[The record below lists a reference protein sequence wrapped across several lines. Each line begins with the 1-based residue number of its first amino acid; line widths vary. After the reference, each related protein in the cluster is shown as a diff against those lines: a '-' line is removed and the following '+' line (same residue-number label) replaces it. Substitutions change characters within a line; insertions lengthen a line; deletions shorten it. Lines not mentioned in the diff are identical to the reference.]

1 MLAGIPM
8 RTRSA
13 LLSVCACLF
22 AVAPA
27 CGGSAPA
34 PVAPALARSA
44 APPAPPPPP
53 DVSAVAE
60 PKGVVVYG
68 RLSKPSASFSIV
80 HAWTNLPIPEAE
92 QVTELV
98 ANAPFGPLLDLDG
111 PIDLAIAL
119 PGARMSQVVAAV
131 AAPVK
136 DPDMSRA
143 VLAERYKLVPGD
155 GGVTLIQKAGD
166 SPSRDTTD
174 DDDDKDGESDDE
186 RACELAP
193 AYGAAPVRLVCG
205 SDARALSVLGP
216 WLARTAPRSS
226 FPADLHLEVRLQP
239 VRPLIDQQRRMLGP
253 VLTSI
258 LGGSSG
264 DPGAREALTST
275 AGDLAD
281 FVGDL
286 DGVSVELTLGDS
298 GATANTTLRLLGTSS
313 AFSRMVAGHPERNG
327 PAPAVFWQ
335 LPGDADFATFS
346 RGVEDADVA
355 RMRDVWIKVMG
366 AGLGDLGLKDADRKA
381 VLDALAG
388 IVASWP
394 VAYASGLDDAARN
407 KARTADK
414 GRTPHGDPADPL
426 EARRVAAEALLGW
439 RLLALDQ
446 APAKTV
452 AALKQLAAVWSRP
465 SVAAAWR
472 AKDKDSAPPSF
483 RSLPLPKGAALPA
496 GSAHYVV
503 EVALPLEPSPR
514 APHTRPK
521 PAANVQKAGAAKPFV
536 LHVVVAP
543 DGASRT
549 WVAIAG
555 DETLAAS
562 KLAATLAQ
570 GEGKLSS
577 RAELASFKA
586 GPVGSGG
593 FFTVR
598 GVYELFALGLVLSG
612 GAPAATPGLDAVA
625 QTPGQGSLAIPFS
638 MTTQAGGPPIA
649 VQTTLQVPRGAID
662 DVVAALLKMGASF

>member
-13 LLSVCACLF
+13 LLTVCACLL

-44 APPAPPPPP
+44 APAPLPPPP
-53 DVSAVAE
+53 DVSPVAE
-60 PKGVVVYG
+60 PKGIVVYG
-68 RLSKPSASFSIV
+68 RLSKPSASFSIL
-80 HAWTNLPIPEAE
+80 HAWTNLPVPEAE
-92 QVTELV
+92 RVTELV
-98 ANAPFGPLLDLDG
+98 ANAPFGPLLDLDR
-111 PIDLAIAL
+111 PIDLAIAV
-119 PGARMSQVVAAV
+119 PGGRMNQVVAAV

-136 DPDMSRA
+136 DPEMSRA
-143 VLAERYKLVPGD
+143 LLSERYKLVPGD
-155 GGVTLIQKAGD
+155 NGVTLIQKAGD
-166 SPSRDTTD
+166 SPPKDTTD
-174 DDDDKDGESDDE
+174 DDDDKEGDSDDE

-193 AYGAAPVRLVCG
+193 AYGDAPVRLVCG

-226 FPADLHLEVRLQP
+226 FPADLHLELRLQP
-239 VRPLIDQQRRMLGP
+239 VRPAIDQQKRMLGP
-253 VLTSI
+253 VLSGM
-258 LGGSSG
+258 LGGASG
-264 DPGAREALTST
+264 DAAAREALTST
-275 AGDLAD
+275 AGELAD

-286 DGVSVELTLGDS
+286 DGLSLDLTLGDS
-298 GATANTTLRLLGTSS
+298 GATANTMLRLLGTSS
-313 AFSRMVAGHPERNG
+313 AYSRMVTGHPERNG

-346 RGVEDADVA
+346 RGIDDTDLS
-355 RMRDVWIKVMG
+355 RMRDVWTKWIG
-366 AGLGDLGLKDADRKA
+366 AWLGELGLKDPDRKA

-388 IVASWP
+388 VAGSWP
-394 VAYASGLDDAARN
+394 VAYASGVDDASRN
-407 KARTADK
+407 KVRTADK

-426 EARRVAAEALLGW
+426 EARRVAAEGLLGW
-439 RLLALDQ
+439 RVLALDQ

-452 AALKQLAAVWSRP
+452 AALKQLAAAWSRP

-472 AKDKDSAPPSF
+472 AKDKDAAIPTF
-483 RSLPLPKGAALPA
+483 RSAPLPKGATLPP

-503 EVALPLEPSPR
+503 EIPLPVEPAPR

-521 PAANVQKAGAAKPFV
+521 PAANLPKASAGKPLV

-549 WVAIAG
+549 WVAVAG
-555 DETLAAS
+555 DESLAAS
-562 KLAATLAQ
+562 KLAATLGQ

-598 GVYELFALGLVLSG
+598 GVSELFALGMVVAE
-612 GAPAATPGLDAVA
+612 GASAANSGLDAVA
-625 QTPGQGSLAIPFS
+625 QTRGQGSMAIPFS
-638 MTTQAGGPPIA
+638 MTTQPGGPPIA

-662 DVVAALLKMGASF
+662 DVVAALLKSGAF